1 MNYLILILA
10 SIKKKQHR
18 NKKMKTFRNNLKRC
32 RDGSGVPKSKK
43 TRCRDSI
50 NATYTAPSLH
60 LFHMST
66 AMVMLNGIT
75 VLPVGSTK
83 KGVAMDVY

>member
-32 RDGSGVPKSKK
+32 RDGVPKSKK

-75 VLPVGSTK
+75 VLPVGSIK